1 MKAGLLIV
9 AVGAALASATGP
21 SHAGLAGGIQF
32 GAPDYSNYLSRPGV
46 VTCDWK
52 YPNYFRACP
61 TPQLPPKPEP
71 VPTRKPAHS

>member
-9 AVGAALASATGP
+9 AAATALASAADP
-21 SHAGLAGGIQF
+21 AFAGLAGIQF

-71 VPTRKPAHS
+71 VPTQKPSHS

>member
-1 MKAGLLIV
+1 MKLGLL
-9 AVGAALASATGP
+9 AGAMATVLASASGP
-21 SHAGLAGGIQF
+21 AYAGLAGIQF

-71 VPTRKPAHS
+71 APTQEPGHS

>member
-1 MKAGLLIV
+1 MKLGLL
-9 AVGAALASATGP
+9 AGAMATVLASGCGSAY
-21 SHAGLAGGIQF
+21 AGLAGIQF

-61 TPQLPPKPEP
+61 SYQLPAKPEP
-71 VPTRKPAHS
+71 VPTQKPAHS

>member
-1 MKAGLLIV
+1 MKPGFLIV
-9 AVGAALASATGP
+9 AAAAGLASAADP
-21 SHAGLAGGIQF
+21 ASAGLAGIQF

-71 VPTRKPAHS
+71 APTQEPGHS